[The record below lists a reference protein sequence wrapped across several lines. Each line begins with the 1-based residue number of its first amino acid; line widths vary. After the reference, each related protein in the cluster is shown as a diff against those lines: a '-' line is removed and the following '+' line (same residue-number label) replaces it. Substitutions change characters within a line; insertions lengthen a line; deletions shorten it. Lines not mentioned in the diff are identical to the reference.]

1 MTTKN
6 LSSVTTDL
14 IASYGNT
21 AKHVIQAYRAG
32 GERVVGY
39 VDQRWESALEKT
51 ASRLSAEVRANALSA
66 QKKVSGYYARGINLT
81 TDGADALVDKAVEL
95 AEQGVA
101 RAAANAGKFE
111 KATGVSTLNTL
122 ALAAVPAAEAVSKV
136 AAQIEQ
142 KSSLLADRIAGKRP
156 VSAKAAAV
164 KRTVKAKA
172 ARVRKAA
179 QA

>member
-14 IASYGNT
+14 ISSYGNT

-39 VDQRWESALEKT
+39 VDQSWERALAKSAK
-51 ASRLSAEVRANALSA
+51 RLKPEVRANALSA
-66 QKKVSGYYARGINLT
+66 QKKVSGYYARGIHVT
-81 TDGADALVDKAVEL
+81 TDGADALVNKAVAL
-95 AEQGVA
+95 AEKGVA
-101 RAAANAGKFE
+101 RAVTNAGKFQ

-122 ALAAVPAAEAVSKV
+122 ASAAVPAAEAVSKV
-136 AAQIEQ
+136 AAKIEQ
-142 KSSLLADRIAGKRP
+142 KSGLLAKRIAGKTS
-156 VSAKAAAV
+156 VAAKAATV
-164 KRTVKAKA
+164 KRVVKAKA

-179 QA
+179 